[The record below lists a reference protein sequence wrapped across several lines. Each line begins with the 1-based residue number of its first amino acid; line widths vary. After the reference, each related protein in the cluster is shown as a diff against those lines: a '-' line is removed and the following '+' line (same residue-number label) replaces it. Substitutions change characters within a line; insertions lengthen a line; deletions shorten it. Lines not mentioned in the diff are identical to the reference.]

1 MLKVH
6 LTNAQRRMEKSAPLV
21 CGVATAMVHK
31 FGWSCFW
38 TRVGWIGALV
48 FISKISLLGY
58 LVLAIFL
65 EQWKKPV

>member
-1 MLKVH
+1 M
-6 LTNAQRRMEKSAPLV
+6 A
-21 CGVATAMVHK
+21 HK

-58 LVLAIFL
+58 LVLAIFI

>member
-1 MLKVH
+1 
-6 LTNAQRRMEKSAPLV
+6 MEKSAPLV
-21 CGVATAMVHK
+21 CGVATAMAHK

-58 LVLAIFL
+58 LVLAIFI